1 MVMLPLTPEQ
11 AEAVVYFTS
20 GGNMR
25 DIAFAGAGKTSTLT
39 AKAKQVPH
47 RRGLYIAFNKSIASD
62 AAGKFPG
69 NVRCSTA
76 HSLAYRDVIGRG
88 FSGDKMSKRPQSRML
103 DLSVIT
109 ETLPFHS
116 DIMKSIVMTTLTRFC
131 ASDAI
136 EPTQWHV
143 PRQNGLTEDAQEFAF
158 QWAPVVAASTWQ
170 RMINPRSDFPLGHDG
185 YLKVWSLAK
194 PRLPCDFLM
203 VDEAQDLNPVL
214 IHVVRNQPGCQVV
227 AVGDPHQ
234 QIYEWRGAKDALA
247 ILPGEEFRLT
257 RSFRFGAE
265 IAAAANRVLAVMG
278 ETHPLIGFDRV
289 ADRVSF
295 ERSTDVDAVLCR
307 SNAGVIERALDFIDE
322 GRDVCTPGGTG
333 EMMALIED
341 AQALQAYSPARTA
354 ELMAF
359 KSWKEVQKYA
369 GTDEGANLRVFVRMI
384 DKYGCSKL
392 QWVLSRIRDKPVP
405 GGVTISTA
413 HKGKG
418 LEWHRVAIHD
428 DFAANED
435 GKISIAERRLFYVA
449 ITRAKNV
456 LHVDP
461 ETLDAFST
469 PDPEE

>member
-1 MVMLPLTPEQ
+1 MLPLTPEQ
-11 AEAVVYFTS
+11 MDAVLFFETGES
-20 GGNMR
+20 MR

-39 AKAKQVPH
+39 AKAKQAMH
-47 RRGLYIAFNKSIASD
+47 RRGLYMAFNKAIAAD
-62 AAGKFPG
+62 ASMKFPR

-76 HSLAYRDVIGRG
+76 HSLAYRDVIGQG
-88 FSGDKMSKRPQSRML
+88 FDKAKMEKRPQSWMF
-103 DLSVIT
+103 DITMIT
-109 ETLPFHS
+109 EALPFHR
-116 DIMKSIVMTTLTRFC
+116 DLLKSIAAATLTRFC
-131 ASDAI
+131 SSDAREI
-136 EPTQWHV
+136 NEHHV
-143 PRQNGLTEDAQEFAF
+143 PRQNGLSEDDQEFAF
-158 QWAPVVAASTWQ
+158 HWAPIVAAAAWE

-185 YLKVWSLAK
+185 YLKLWSLGT

-214 IHVVRNQPGCQVV
+214 IHVVKNQRGTQII

-234 QIYEWRGAKDALA
+234 QIYEWRGARDALK
-247 ILPGEEFRLT
+247 ILLGREFRLT

-278 ETHPLIGFDRV
+278 EEFPLIGFPLIK
-289 ADRVSF
+289 DRVSF

-307 SNAGVIERALDFIDE
+307 SNSGVIERAFDFIED
-322 GRDVCTPGGTG
+322 GREVSTPGGTG
-333 EMMALIED
+333 EMMSMIQD
-341 AQALQAYSPARTA
+341 AEALQNFAPARTA

-369 GTDEGANLRVFVRMI
+369 GTDEGAGLRVFVRMI

-392 QWVLSRIRDKPVP
+392 QWVLSRIRDKPVE

-418 LEWHRVAIHD
+418 LEWKRVGIHD
-428 DFAANED
+428 DFAPNED
-435 GKISIAERRLFYVA
+435 GKISLAERRLFYVA
-449 ITRAKNV
+449 ITRAKQV

-461 ETLDAFST
+461 ETLSAFST
-469 PDPEE
+469 PDPEDDD